1 MESESQ
7 IIWGMLFGAI
17 GFGYFL
23 YGRKQQVAMPFVSGI
38 ALCLFPYFVNNVYLM
53 VLIGAVL
60 LALPYL
66 IKV

>member
-23 YGRKQQVAMPFVSGI
+23 YGRKQKAAMPFLSGI
-38 ALCLFPYFVNNVYLM
+38 ALCAFPYFVSNVYMM
-53 VLIGAVL
+53 VLTGAVL
-60 LALPYL
+60 LTLPYF

>member
-1 MESESQ
+1 
-7 IIWGMLFGAI
+7 MLFGAI

-23 YGRKQQVAMPFVSGI
+23 YGRKQKMAMPFLSGI
-38 ALCLFPYFVNNVYLM
+38 ALCVFPYFISNAYMM

-60 LALPYL
+60 LALPYF

>member
-23 YGRKQQVAMPFVSGI
+23 YGRKQKAAMPFLSGV
-38 ALCLFPYFVNNVYLM
+38 ALCIFPYFVSNVYLM
-53 VLIGAVL
+53 VLIGVVL
-60 LALPYL
+60 LALPYF